1 MHNVPHEKQTENGS
15 AFTEIYCNL
24 WIFDDIYA
32 YVSFQITRY
41 KKLC

>member
-1 MHNVPHEKQTENGS
+1 MLLH
-15 AFTEIYCNL
+15 AFTQIYCNL

-41 KKLC
+41 KKQTLEFLQSTCM